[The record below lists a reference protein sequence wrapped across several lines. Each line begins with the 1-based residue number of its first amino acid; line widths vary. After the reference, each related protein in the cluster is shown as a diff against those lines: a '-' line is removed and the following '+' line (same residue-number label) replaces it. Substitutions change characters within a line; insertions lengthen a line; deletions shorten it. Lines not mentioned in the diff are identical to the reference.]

1 MDTSFDEFFEGFDG
15 AAETDDGYQTDST
28 EGTTEAEGQEVT
40 NEEENE
46 ESTQEGEEGAESG
59 ETSGEVTDG
68 EAEKA
73 AAEGSSEPDSKDS
86 EQTFTIKVNKE
97 ERTLSLAEMTE
108 YAQKGADYDRV
119 KGQLEESRKSEQ
131 EARKQLGEQQEYID
145 VLNLISEQTKT
156 PVEKLIERL
165 HVETLKGQG
174 MSEKEA
180 LAEIRAAK
188 AERQVK
194 AMTEQPPKTAPVEE
208 KNSTSDRAQKEL
220 SEFRDTFPDV
230 NLTKELVDKLMPD
243 VQKGMSLLNAYQ
255 KQENARIAA
264 ELAEQ
269 QRKEAAEAQNRKNRA
284 KATGSQKDS
293 GTQSR
298 KTAEDDFFA
307 AFEK

>member
-1 MDTSFDEFFEGFDG
+1 MDTSYDEFFEAFDG
-15 AAETDDGYQTDST
+15 GVETEDGNQTDGLSDT
-28 EGTTEAEGQEVT
+28 GEAEEQEDIQQ
-40 NEEENE
+40 ENSE
-46 ESTQEGEEGAESG
+46 ESTQGGEDGAESG
-59 ETSGEVTDG
+59 ETAGEVTDG
-68 EAEKA
+68 KAEEVTA
-73 AAEGSSEPDSKDS
+73 DGSSEPDNKDS

-97 ERTLSLAEMTE
+97 ARTLSLAEMTE

-174 MSEKEA
+174 MTEKEA

-188 AERQVK
+188 AEKQVK
-194 AMTEQPPKTAPVEE
+194 AMTEQPPKTTHTEE
-208 KNSTSDRAQKEL
+208 KESTAERAQMEL
-220 SEFRDTFPDV
+220 SEFRKAFPDV

-243 VQKGMSLLNAYQ
+243 VQAGMSLLNAYL
-255 KQENARIAA
+255 KMENARLAA
-264 ELAEQ
+264 DLAEQ

-284 KATGSQKDS
+284 KAPGSQKDS
-293 GTQSR
+293 GAQGH